1 MSSERNAKSER
12 SEFEKTLL
20 KLMIDVEVDQ
30 TDIANYE
37 GVSPQAIINRLIRL
51 NKNKMEDF
59 RELILHWAS
68 NEPPSGRQLF
78 LDVYRKI
85 QK

>member
-20 KLMIDVEVDQ
+20 KLMIDLEVDQ

-37 GVSPQAIINRLIRL
+37 GVSPQAINNRLKRL
-51 NKNKMEDF
+51 NKKKMEEF
-59 RELILHWAS
+59 RELIYKVA
-68 NEPPSGRQLF
+68 NNKNGE
-78 LDVYRKI
+78 I
-85 QK
+85 